1 MRTMVRVLPVLLA
14 ACAALLAG
22 CQQSGKVR
30 QADAEPVVLVAGAS
44 GRTGQE
50 VVKLLLARGYHVRAL
65 VRDPAAAADMF
76 AGKVQIMVGDVR
88 EPANLGPAMRGAR
101 FVVSAVGS
109 NTRKDPTDNPQAVDF
124 GGVRNLVEAARVAG
138 VEQFVLI
145 SAMGVTDPDH
155 YLNKILDNVLQWK
168 LQGENVL
175 RASGLRYTIVRPG
188 GLTDEPGGRHAIR
201 VMQGDRPEQGLIP
214 RADVA
219 IVCVRA
225 LGNPAAINR
234 TIEILSDETRPPADA
249 TDFFAGLRP
258 DPPAGR

>member
-1 MRTMVRVLPVLLA
+1 MRTMLRALLVILP

-22 CQQSGKVR
+22 CAQSGKVR
-30 QADAEPVVLVAGAS
+30 QAGAEPLVLVAGAS

-50 VVKLLLARGYHVRAL
+50 VVKLLIARGYHVRAL
-65 VRDPAAAADMF
+65 VRDATAAADMF
-76 AGKVQIMVGDVR
+76 AGKAQIAVGDVR
-88 EPANLGPAMRGAR
+88 DAAQIEPAMRGVR

-124 GGVRNLVEAARVAG
+124 GGVRNLVAAARAAN

-155 YLNKILDNVLQWK
+155 YLNKILDNVLLWK
-168 LQGENVL
+168 LKGENAL
-175 RASGLRYTIVRPG
+175 RASGLGYTIVRPG
-188 GLTDEPGGRHAIR
+188 GLTDEPGGRHGIR
-201 VMQGDRPEQGLIP
+201 VMQGDSPEQGLIP

-219 IVCVRA
+219 IVCVQA

-234 TIEILSDETRPPADA
+234 TLEILSDETQSPPAG

-258 DPPAGR
+258 DPPEEP